1 MLFLFDETISVMY
14 GSCLTPAYTIQ
25 CRGCLE
31 LVFSCK
37 ATAHVQSLRCDDN
50 GVLRGCTGV
59 PVTSV
64 KFDYS
69 GQYLA
74 VGGQDA
80 RVYGV
85 KQDWGLLATMS
96 DLPKKVCMPA
106 TT

>member
-1 MLFLFDETISVMY
+1 MPEAHLHAAHGIGSTCLHECLLRILVSWRAADCKLEHQTSILMLCVVSR
-14 GSCLTPAYTIQ
+14 A
-25 CRGCLE
+25 
-31 LVFSCK
+31 
-37 ATAHVQSLRCDDN
+37 
-50 GVLRGCTGV
+50 GV

-85 KQDWGLLATMS
+85 KQDWGLLSTMT
-96 DLPKKVCMPA
+96 DLPKKVSMPGQA
-106 TT
+106 MLAG

>member
-1 MLFLFDETISVMY
+1 MSRVSGLILCAVW
-14 GSCLTPAYTIQ
+14 CL
-25 CRGCLE
+25 G
-31 LVFSCK
+31 
-37 ATAHVQSLRCDDN
+37 VQ
-50 GVLRGCTGV
+50 
-59 PVTSV
+59 VTSV

-96 DLPKKVCMPA
+96 DLPKKVRLPA
-106 TT
+106 NTWPVPTQNRKS